1 MSKLLREAVIRIY
14 IERRNEC
21 NRKWQF
27 SPLQAMAS
35 MAPLGDMSFLGN
47 TPPKAEVYLQK
58 TRERLLR
65 YPQFNFLSAG
75 CEVNYLIR
83 RMGSPLATLLS
94 LLLAATSV
102 SASACDLSCWFH
114 LADSDC
120 HIAGSNASFKSR
132 TVQSKSSVMKV
143 KSHHCGRSIG
153 NHTINGVPRH
163 SASSAIAMRM
173 HRADVVSRTSKA
185 CTQDECRQPSAS
197 MLLLVG
203 NISRT
208 DPLHAMD
215 IGILNPSRLNASSH
229 WASLENPPRGIPAPD
244 RVTTSLRI

>member
-1 MSKLLREAVIRIY
+1 
-14 IERRNEC
+14 
-21 NRKWQF
+21 
-27 SPLQAMAS
+27 

-47 TPPKAEVYLQK
+47 TPREAEVYLQQ

-65 YPQFNFLSAG
+65 YLQFNFSSAG
-75 CEVNYLIR
+75 CELSYLIR

-102 SASACDLSCWFH
+102 SASACDLSCRFH

-120 HIAGSNASFKSR
+120 HIARSSPTRKASP
-132 TVQSKSSVMKV
+132 VDSKSSVIEM

-153 NHTINGVPRH
+153 NHTINGVPGH
-163 SASSAIAMRM
+163 SASSATAMRM
-173 HRADVVSRTSKA
+173 HGADVVSKPSKA

-203 NISRT
+203 NISRA
-208 DPLHAMD
+208 DPLQAID
-215 IGILNPSRLNASSH
+215 VGILNPSSLNASSH

-244 RVTTSLRI
+244 RLTTSLRI